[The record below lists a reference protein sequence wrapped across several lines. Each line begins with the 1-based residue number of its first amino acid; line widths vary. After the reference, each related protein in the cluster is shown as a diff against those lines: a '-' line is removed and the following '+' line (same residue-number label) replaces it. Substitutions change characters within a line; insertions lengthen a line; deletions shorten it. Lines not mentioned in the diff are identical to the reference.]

1 MPVCGVWWILVLKV
15 NADMLVVLH
24 FWTGLDLVKYEQN
37 RRSHI
42 LTGELQGI
50 GHFSLVF
57 LAF

>member
-50 GHFSLVF
+50 GHFPLCF
-57 LAF
+57 